1 MSISTVLMRR
11 LIRKT
16 TLSAAGL
23 TTLGAFG
30 AAAIAQQPPSPS
42 HAADTPKVSVT
53 AQGAT
58 RVADVSLA
66 DLNLSTSEGMRV
78 ARERLHAMA
87 QRICAGH
94 ADIPGLSS
102 SPNFVVCVD
111 GTLAGALRN
120 IRTLRPANET
130 TRHSVTRAANVSLSD
145 LNLSTPEGFRVAR
158 ERLEAMARRLC
169 AELARGNDLSYQPNW
184 AACVND
190 TIAGPLAQA
199 KVLAAEKEM
208 RTARRLAP

>member
-1 MSISTVLMRR
+1 MSLSTVLARR
-11 LIRKT
+11 LIWKT
-16 TLSAAGL
+16 TLSAVGL
-23 TTLGAFG
+23 TALGALG
-30 AAAIAQQPPSPS
+30 AGAIAQQTSAPS
-42 HAADTPKVSVT
+42 HAADALKDSLT
-53 AQGAT
+53 AQDT

-66 DLNLSTSEGMRV
+66 DLNLSTSDGMRV

-102 SPNFVVCVD
+102 SPNFVACVD
-111 GTLAGALRN
+111 STLAGALRN
-120 IRTLRPANET
+120 IRTLGPTNET
-130 TRHSVTRAANVSLSD
+130 TRNSVTRAANVSLAD
-145 LNLSTPEGFRVAR
+145 LNLSTSEGFRVAH

-169 AELARGNDLSYQPNW
+169 AELARSKDLSYRPNW

-199 KVLAAEKEM
+199 KVLAAEKET
-208 RTARRLAP
+208 RIARGLVP